1 MPDEKRQHQV
11 AILDCAARYLSEER
25 AVDGIN
31 NRILERIVKS
41 FSRQGH
47 EFQDVFIKMIFNHIV
62 KSNFAINVAS
72 VMEMAKC
79 QFIGLQMLGLKILKI
94 ISDPNNGATKRFG
107 MEFEN
112 YIRPMLDLTLNKDRP
127 VEQTNVLLEII
138 SHLAIDDYLA
148 PEIIH
153 NNGID
158 TLLLHLREQ
167 GNLEGQ
173 RMAAKG
179 LLNLGAK
186 SRDDKLKI
194 VSELSYEIKLMGKN
208 NLDPLIKSYISA
220 LMQSRM

>member
-1 MPDEKRQHQV
+1 
-11 AILDCAARYLSEER
+11 
-25 AVDGIN
+25 
-31 NRILERIVKS
+31 
-41 FSRQGH
+41 
-47 EFQDVFIKMIFNHIV
+47 
-62 KSNFAINVAS
+62 
-72 VMEMAKC
+72 
-79 QFIGLQMLGLKILKI
+79 
-94 ISDPNNGATKRFG
+94 

-127 VEQTNVLLEII
+127 AEQTNILLEII

-186 SRDDKLKI
+186 NRKFFFLKFSSGDDKLKI

>member
-1 MPDEKRQHQV
+1 
-11 AILDCAARYLSEER
+11 
-25 AVDGIN
+25 
-31 NRILERIVKS
+31 
-41 FSRQGH
+41 
-47 EFQDVFIKMIFNHIV
+47 
-62 KSNFAINVAS
+62 
-72 VMEMAKC
+72 
-79 QFIGLQMLGLKILKI
+79 
-94 ISDPNNGATKRFG
+94 

-186 SRDDKLKI
+186 SRKFF
-194 VSELSYEIKLMGKN
+194 V
-208 NLDPLIKSYISA
+208 
-220 LMQSRM
+220 